1 MKRVVLMTLLIA
13 APTWA
18 DSWETFP
25 LRENGSIAVW
35 LTTGPL
41 PFNPEVDRDE
51 KVVGGFYRDFLKQ
64 QGGETAVIPCEGDR
78 IQFEASKSVVWK
90 TTLSDSSGALDFIE
104 ALQVDRLSQGVAYA
118 FCQLFSDRDREVL
131 LRVRSNDGIR
141 IWLNQTRIH
150 DNHVARG
157 LEQEEDRVHVSLK
170 KGENRLLAKV
180 DQIGGGWGLS
190 IKLADPDG
198 GRVEGITT
206 RIELRAP
213 FTNRIKSAEFKTSA
227 LVMKTPA
234 GERQLLTAKV
244 LSGGLKNVRCRI
256 SSRGWDKPVEAELG
270 DLPLGEHR
278 FEFKIP
284 SITQSFNVTLESST
298 DQKEFTDIPV
308 QKTRQWTIYLVQH
321 VHTDIGYTRPQTE
334 ILPEHLRYI
343 DYALDYCDLTDD
355 YPDDAKFRWTCEI
368 TWAVREY
375 LKRRPA
381 VQIER
386 LKRRVEQGRIE
397 IAGMFLNMAEIATE
411 SSMAASLQPVRM
423 LKHKYGLPVRT
434 AMQNDVNGAA
444 WCLVD
449 YFSGIGIEFLT
460 MGINKTRSLL
470 PFDMPTA
477 FWWESPGGN
486 RVLAFRSDHY
496 HTGNM
501 WKIHTGDM
509 EAFKAGLLGHLMSLE
524 NKGYPFDRLAIK
536 YSGYHTDNSPPA
548 MIECDLVRK
557 WNQTYAW
564 PKLRIATAQEF
575 LDYVKQNHARE
586 LPVHRQAWP
595 DWWTDG
601 FGSAARETAASRDTH
616 SAMQIN
622 ETLLAMASSLGA
634 EIKPGVM
641 ERVDDIQDLLLFYDE
656 HTYGAAESISDP

>member
-118 FCQLFSDRDREVL
+118 FCQLFSDRDQEVL

-141 IWLNQTRIH
+141 IWLNRTRIH

-157 LEQEEDRVHVSLK
+157 IEQEEDRVHVSLK

-397 IAGMFLNMAEIATE
+397 IAGMFLNMAEIA
-411 SSMAASLQPVRM
+411 
-423 LKHKYGLPVRT
+423 
-434 AMQNDVNGAA
+434 
-444 WCLVD
+444 
-449 YFSGIGIEFLT
+449 
-460 MGINKTRSLL
+460 
-470 PFDMPTA
+470 
-477 FWWESPGGN
+477 
-486 RVLAFRSDHY
+486 
-496 HTGNM
+496 
-501 WKIHTGDM
+501 
-509 EAFKAGLLGHLMSLE
+509 
-524 NKGYPFDRLAIK
+524 
-536 YSGYHTDNSPPA
+536 
-548 MIECDLVRK
+548 
-557 WNQTYAW
+557 
-564 PKLRIATAQEF
+564 
-575 LDYVKQNHARE
+575 
-586 LPVHRQAWP
+586 
-595 DWWTDG
+595 
-601 FGSAARETAASRDTH
+601 
-616 SAMQIN
+616 
-622 ETLLAMASSLGA
+622 
-634 EIKPGVM
+634 
-641 ERVDDIQDLLLFYDE
+641 
-656 HTYGAAESISDP
+656 